1 MTMFRIVSDL
11 TGMNDLPENCAVC
24 WTQGKSVIKMAF
36 DRLGRRVWMRESEDD
51 TVTKENAS
59 STTAPSVSSVWMPR
73 RAAPVAPLS
82 SPRFFPNGTSA
93 KTMGGRERSAGV

>member
-1 MTMFRIVSDL
+1 MMFRIATDL
-11 TGMNDLPENCAVC
+11 KDVNDTPKHYTVRWE
-24 WTQGKSVIKMAF
+24 QGETVIEMAF

-73 RAAPVAPLS
+73 RAAPGAPLS